1 MRLHCK
7 LIAASLC
14 LLFSSLTTVI
24 ASASPTPQE
33 NRQAFEQDVD
43 AMMRDYVSKQD
54 WAGNLAIVYAG
65 KQIVRSTYGIGDRT
79 WQMPTKP
86 DAVYRIGS
94 VTKMFT
100 AVAALQ
106 LVQAG
111 QLSLDASVRT
121 YLPDLPPAWQP
132 VTIRHLLNHTSGA
145 PEYMS
150 STNSF
155 RTLMRVDRTPDA
167 VVALVRDEP
176 LRFAPGSKY
185 EYSNTNYVALG
196 QIIEKLTGKSYA
208 EVIESRFLRPLH
220 MTHSGYF
227 DYTRIVPSL
236 VPGYF
241 RDEGRLQNMF
251 YIAPSMVYAAGNLY
265 SSIDDLLLWDRALHD
280 TDALGLEP
288 ALKAEMFRNQGFGYG
303 FGAFIDKVD
312 GETAVGHGGTL
323 PGYQVGY
330 ERLTRLPL
338 TVLVTTNVSP
348 TNVDKMAFDLT
359 TLFFKHCGKTAPAE
373 QCDLATPAR

>member
-1 MRLHCK
+1 M
-7 LIAASLC
+7 
-14 LLFSSLTTVI
+14 SLTPAV

-33 NRQAFEQDVD
+33 NRKAFESDVD
-43 AMMRDYVSKQD
+43 ALLQGYVSKHD
-54 WAGNLAIVYAG
+54 WAGNVAIAYG
-65 KQIVRSTYGIGDRT
+65 GRQIVRSAYGIGDRT
-79 WQMPTKP
+79 WGIPTRP
-86 DAVYRIGS
+86 DAVYRVGS

-100 AVAALQ
+100 SVLVLQ

-111 QLSLDASVRT
+111 QLSLDTSVRT

-132 VTIRHLLNHTSGA
+132 ITIRHLLNHTSGL

-167 VVALVRDEP
+167 VLALVRQQP
-176 LRFAPGSKY
+176 LRFVPGSKY

-196 QIIEKLTGKSYA
+196 LIIEKLAGKPYA
-208 EVIESRFLRPLH
+208 EIVETRLLRPLG

-241 RDEGRLQNMF
+241 RDDGRLQNMF

-280 TDALGLEP
+280 TETVGLAP
-288 ALKAEMFRNQGFGYG
+288 ALKKEMLRNQGFGYG
-303 FGAFIDKVD
+303 FGTFVDTVD

-323 PGYQVGY
+323 PGYQLGY
-330 ERLTRLPL
+330 LRFMRLPL
-338 TVLVTTNVSP
+338 TVLVLTNVSP
-348 TNVDKMAFDLT
+348 TDVDKMAFDLAK
-359 TLFFKHCGKTAPAE
+359 LFFKHCGQAAPAE
-373 QCDLATPAR
+373 QCDLTAPARGR